1 MGLIGLSAALCCR
14 AFAVVGLGDRLAI
27 QMILLLC
34 AILKCEIALRLFVWL
49 DLVGGVGFIHF
60 TRECLSP
67 GLRAVE
73 LVHFLP
79 RFFSSLHAS
88 F

>member
-1 MGLIGLSAALCCR
+1 M
-14 AFAVVGLGDRLAI
+14 
-27 QMILLLC
+27 
-34 AILKCEIALRLFVWL
+34 EIALRLFVWL

-73 LVHFLP
+73 LVHFLL